1 MIPLRNCSQMAEGDV
16 GSGNAGLFFPFKLS
30 FFLAKYVG
38 RLEHKDFS
46 TNSHRVAAASL
57 QFSALHT
64 WARKVSFSDSFLDP
78 VKE

>member
-1 MIPLRNCSQMAEGDV
+1 MIPRRNCSQVAEGDV

-30 FFLAKYVG
+30 FSLAKYVG
-38 RLEHKDFS
+38 RLEHNDFS